1 MSDKGKENQQE
12 QVQKQDQE
20 QVQGQENSLRIQ
32 ILVYRCMGID
42 LWSPTIANDRPL
54 LTAFTMGPLF
64 LFVAPMFMAARK
76 YITQVS
82 ALSDTLGST
91 FATVLTLV
99 KFLLFCYYRKE
110 FVGLIYRIRSILDK
124 EIREWPGAREIVE
137 TENESDQMLSL
148 TYTRCFGLAGFFA
161 ALKPFVAIMLT
172 LIRGSAGDTELHLEL
187 PHNGVYPW
195 DNQVVLYYVPTYL
208 WNVMASYSA
217 VTMALCVDTLLFF
230 FTYNVCA
237 IFKIA
242 RHRLVHLAA
251 IGGPEEL
258 ESLVQILLL
267 HQKGLQIADNIA
279 DQYRPL
285 IFLQFF
291 LSALQICFIGFQVA
305 DQFPEPQSIYFIAFV
320 GSLLIALFIYSK
332 CGENIK
338 SASLE
343 FGDGIY
349 ESNWSEFAIPT
360 KKALLIA
367 GMRAQRPC
375 QMKGYFVEA
384 SMATFSAIVRSAMS
398 YIMMLRS
405 FNA

>member
-1 MSDKGKENQQE
+1 QDQDQQ
-12 QVQKQDQE
+12 QDQE
-20 QVQGQENSLRIQ
+20 QDQNQSLRVQ

-42 LWSPTIANDRPL
+42 LWSPTSANDRRL

-64 LFVAPMFMAARK
+64 VFMVPMFLAAHK
-76 YITQVS
+76 YITEVS
-82 ALSDTLGST
+82 LLSDTLGST
-91 FATVLTLV
+91 FASMLTLI
-99 KFLLFCYYRKE
+99 KFLLFCYYRKQ
-110 FVGLIYRIRSILDK
+110 FVGLIFRIRGILDK
-124 EIREWPGAREIVE
+124 EICEWAEAREIVDM
-137 TENESDQMLSL
+137 ENQSDQMLSL
-148 TYTRCFGLAGFFA
+148 TYTRCFGLAGVFA
-161 ALKPFVAIMLT
+161 AIKPFVAIVVA
-172 LIRGSAGDTELHLEL
+172 LIRGGDGQTKVHLEL

-195 DNQVVLYYVPTYL
+195 DLQKVLYYVPTYL

-242 RHRLVHLAA
+242 KQRMIHLPAV
-251 IGGPEEL
+251 GGAEEL
-258 ESLVQILLL
+258 EALVQVLLL
-267 HQKGLQIADNIA
+267 HQKGLEIADNIA

-305 DQFPEPQSIYFIAFV
+305 DLFPKPQSLYFIAFV

-338 SASLE
+338 SASLD
-343 FGDGIY
+343 FGNGIY
-349 ESNWSEFAIPT
+349 ESRWTDFELPT
-360 KKALLIA
+360 KRALLIA

-375 QMKGYFVEA
+375 QMKGYFFEA
-384 SMATFSAIVRSAMS
+384 SMATFSAIVRSAVS

>member
-1 MSDKGKENQQE
+1 MSGQVYKKQHKKEQE
-12 QVQKQDQE
+12 QDQVEEQDK
-20 QVQGQENSLRIQ
+20 SLRIQ

-42 LWSPTIANDRPL
+42 LWSPTSANDRQL
-54 LTAFTMGPLF
+54 LTVVTMGPLF
-64 LFVAPMFMAARK
+64 VFMLPMFLAAHK
-76 YITQVS
+76 YITEVS
-82 ALSDTLGST
+82 LLSDTLGST
-91 FATVLTLV
+91 FASMLTLI
-99 KFLLFCYYRKE
+99 KFLLFVYYRKQ
-110 FVGLIYRIRSILDK
+110 FVGLIYRIRSILEK
-124 EIREWPGAREIVE
+124 EISEWPAAREIVDM
-137 TENESDQMLSL
+137 ENESDQLLSL
-148 TYTRCFGLAGFFA
+148 TYTRCFGLAGVFA
-161 ALKPFVAIMLT
+161 AIKPFVAIVVA
-172 LIRGSAGDTELHLEL
+172 LIRGRSGETKVHLEL

-195 DNQVVLYYVPTYL
+195 DLQVVLYYVPTYL

-242 RHRLVHLAA
+242 KHRMIHLPAV
-251 IGGPEEL
+251 GGAEEL
-258 ESLVQILLL
+258 EGLVQILLL
-267 HQKGLQIADNIA
+267 HQKGLQIADHIA

-305 DQFPEPQSIYFIAFV
+305 DLFPKPQSLYFIAFV

-338 SASLE
+338 SASLD
-343 FGDGIY
+343 FGNGIY
-349 ESNWSEFAIPT
+349 ESRWTDFAPPT
-360 KKALLIA
+360 KRALLIA

-375 QMKGYFVEA
+375 QMKGYFFEA

>member
-1 MSDKGKENQQE
+1 MSHRAAYEKEEKQE
-12 QVQKQDQE
+12 QKEDKVEDQDR
-20 QVQGQENSLRIQ
+20 SLRIQ

-42 LWSPTIANDRPL
+42 LWSPTSANDRRL
-54 LTAFTMGPLF
+54 LTVVTMGPLF
-64 LFVAPMFMAARK
+64 LFMLPMFLAAHK
-76 YITQVS
+76 YITEVS
-82 ALSDTLGST
+82 LLSDTLGST
-91 FATVLTLV
+91 FASMLTLI
-99 KFLLFCYYRKE
+99 KFLLFVYYRKQ
-110 FVGLIYRIRSILDK
+110 FVGLIYRIRGILEK
-124 EIREWPGAREIVE
+124 EISEWPAAREIVDM
-137 TENESDQMLSL
+137 ENESDQLLSL
-148 TYTRCFGLAGFFA
+148 TYTRCFGLAGVFA
-161 ALKPFVAIMLT
+161 AIKPFVAIVVG
-172 LIRGSAGDTELHLEL
+172 LIRGRTGESKIHLEL

-195 DNQVVLYYVPTYL
+195 DLQVVLYYVPTYL

-242 RHRLVHLAA
+242 KHRMIHLPAV
-251 IGGPEEL
+251 GGAEEL
-258 ESLVQILLL
+258 EGLVQILLL
-267 HQKGLQIADNIA
+267 HQKGLQIADHIA

-305 DQFPEPQSIYFIAFV
+305 DLFPKPQSLYFIAFV

-338 SASLE
+338 SASLD
-343 FGDGIY
+343 FGNGIY
-349 ESNWSEFAIPT
+349 ESRWTDFAPPT
-360 KKALLIA
+360 KRALLIA

-375 QMKGYFVEA
+375 QMKGYFFEA